1 MIDTEK
7 DYQELIERD
16 VSLADVQQALAT
28 YFVSRLG
35 IRLKYSLARHHK
47 SSEEIGFHNNKLTAS
62 SGSINLDFACSLNQL
77 SNNNANSDTA
87 TTVINNYFKTYTK
100 EIMVN
105 FIIWQSVDIDFDLQT
120 RRIINNWIISNFFNM
135 KKFMAMLYIRKFC
148 LLSFMLYATDPHHY
162 QKIEDAVAEDKE
174 WLDVLA
180 DIHKPREG
188 TDLEMQE
195 QIWLNGYDILW
206 SKYYPFPAQ
215 TERYNNQLNVLY
227 LKQLIKINRKICPKY
242 TSQFL
247 FQDALAAVKRNHF
260 VVPLPCSYLNDCM
273 AQDDEINFSELPASD
288 FSYDLT
294 FQIADLNDFNILYML
309 ASRYQS
315 WYLEKY
321 LAKNNIHFL
330 LNSAYAN
337 QFDLIVAKLKELGS
351 LTGGKYAKNQIISLN
366 VFKNYCK

>member
-7 DYQELIERD
+7 DCQKLIVSD

-35 IRLKYSLARHHK
+35 IKLKYNLAKHHK
-47 SSEEIGFHNNKLTAS
+47 RSEEIGFHDGKLAVS
-62 SGSINLDFACSLNQL
+62 SGFINLDFACNLNQL
-77 SNNNANSDTA
+77 SNNDANSDTA
-87 TTVINNYFKTYTK
+87 ITVINNYFKTYTK
-100 EIMVN
+100 EIMVD
-105 FIIWQSVDIDFDLQT
+105 FIIRQSVDIDFDPQT
-120 RRIINNWIISNFFNM
+120 RMIINNWIISNFFNM
-135 KKFMAMLYIRKFC
+135 GKFIAMLYIRKFC
-148 LLSFMLYATDPHHY
+148 LLSFMLYATDQHHY
-162 QKIEDAVAEDKE
+162 QTIENAVAKDKE

-180 DIHKPREG
+180 DIHEPRDG
-188 TDLEMQE
+188 TVLEDQE
-195 QIWLNGYDILW
+195 QTWLKDYDISW
-206 SKYYPFPAQ
+206 AKYYPFSAQ

-247 FQDALAAVKRNHF
+247 FQDVLAAVKSNHF

-273 AQDDEINFSELPASD
+273 AQDDESELLASD

-294 FQIADLNDFNILYML
+294 FQIADLDDFNILYLL

-321 LAKNNIHFL
+321 LANNNIHFL

-337 QFDLIVAKLKELGS
+337 QFDLIIAKLKELGR
-351 LTGGKYAKNQIISLN
+351 LTGENYAKNQIINLN
-366 VFKNYCK
+366 TFKNHYK